1 MRSEKGITFIALILI
16 VVLLIVLAGIT
27 IALVV
32 TNENAETQPQS
43 TIDFEPVVTEPI
55 NLDSENVVEEV
66 IEESEEEPEEDV
78 TEDAENTII
87 DATILQ

>member
-32 TNENAETQPQS
+32 TNENAETQTQ
-43 TIDFEPVVTEPI
+43 TNVDFPVVVNDNANLDNSPETVVEENQTVTEPV
-55 NLDSENVVEEV
+55 ENAEVVNT
-66 IEESEEEPEEDV
+66 
-78 TEDAENTII
+78 TEA
-87 DATILQ
+87 AQ